1 MYFDRNSIL
10 LPDQLIIY
18 SLNVMNYKKKL
29 QYYAL
34 AKIKYF
40 TIGKIGKYQYLHL
53 NYSSVNAIKNG
64 ITS

>member
-1 MYFDRNSIL
+1 
-10 LPDQLIIY
+10 
-18 SLNVMNYKKKL
+18 MNYKKKL